1 MNFHKVF
8 MTVQKFPS
16 FVVALMYCGPSLAK
30 VFHSMSKSIDRDSSI
45 VRVRCASTGLHST
58 RFVRKDI
65 HMLLFLSYKSCI
77 RLCSLQQQD
86 MVFRMV
92 VGHGL

>member
-1 MNFHKVF
+1 

-16 FVVALMYCGPSLAK
+16 FEVALMYCGPSLAK